1 MVLCFDFMFVLCS
14 GPGII
19 MVVIMKQNFYSRVII
34 VGMLSVLLTQL
45 QFPFDNLRIKFSRQP
60 QNTAP
65 FSSQVGDNLKL
76 SGFKLQHNPS

>member
-1 MVLCFDFMFVLCS
+1 
-14 GPGII
+14 

-45 QFPFDNLRIKFSRQP
+45 QFPFDNLRIKFSCQP
-60 QNTAP
+60 QNTP
-65 FSSQVGDNLKL
+65 LQQSGRDNLKL

>member
-1 MVLCFDFMFVLCS
+1 MN
-14 GPGII
+14 
-19 MVVIMKQNFYSRVII
+19 QNFYSRVII
-34 VGMLSVLLTQL
+34 MGMLSVLLTQL

-65 FSSQVGDNLKL
+65 SSSQVGDNLKL